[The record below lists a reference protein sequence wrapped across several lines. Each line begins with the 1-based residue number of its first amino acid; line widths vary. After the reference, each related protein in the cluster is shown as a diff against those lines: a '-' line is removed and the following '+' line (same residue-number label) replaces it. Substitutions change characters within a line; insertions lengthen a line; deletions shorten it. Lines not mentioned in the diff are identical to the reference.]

1 GVSSCFFF
9 PKGFSSKSSIFDL
22 FGSLIRTLS
31 CRVYLFFSFI
41 VWQHQVLNAMYPSHY
56 SALLFVIYFW
66 IHSSL
71 KAFCFFFSFFDF
83 CDYFFIALSC
93 RFFLFF
99 SLIVWQHQV
108 RNAMYPY
115 HYPALLEGPY

>member
-1 GVSSCFFF
+1 QIVYLFSVLICLVSWSAFCCSSSFKVSIQRLDLDSCSVSSIGVSSCFFF

-31 CRVYLFFSFI
+31 CRVYLFFS
-41 VWQHQVLNAMYPSHY
+41 
-56 SALLFVIYFW
+56 
-66 IHSSL
+66 
-71 KAFCFFFSFFDF
+71 
-83 CDYFFIALSC
+83 
-93 RFFLFF
+93 
-99 SLIVWQHQV
+99 LIVWQHQV